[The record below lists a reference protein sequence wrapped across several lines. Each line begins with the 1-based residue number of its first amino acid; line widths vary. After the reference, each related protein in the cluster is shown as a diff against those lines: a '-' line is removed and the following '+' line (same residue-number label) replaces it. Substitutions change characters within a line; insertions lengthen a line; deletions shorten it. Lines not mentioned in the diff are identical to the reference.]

1 MTILFDS
8 FIKNQEMCFSAN
20 ASFTAGTVL
29 TVIGAVSVRKV
40 KAPSQIFFASIPVL
54 FAIQQFSEGF
64 LWLSLTKP
72 AFADL
77 RTSMTFIFLF
87 FAQVVWPFWVPFAV
101 LKLKPK
107 NERSVIG
114 KLFLIAGSSV
124 SLYLGY
130 CLLNYP
136 VNARIDEMHIAYDQ
150 LYPQSIAFI
159 CGIFYVLATVFPPFL
174 AGIKRM
180 WMLGLSILISYVIT
194 TIFYNDY
201 LVSVWCF
208 FASVISI
215 AVYSVVHE
223 FVIVEKKAV
232 SQIV

>member
-1 MTILFDS
+1 
-8 FIKNQEMCFSAN
+8 MCFSAN

-29 TVIGAVSVRKV
+29 SVIGAMSVRKV
-40 KAPSQIFFASIPVL
+40 KTPSQLFFASIPVI

-72 AFADL
+72 AFAEL
-77 RTSMTFIFLF
+77 KTGMTYIFLF

-101 LKLKPK
+101 MKMKP
-107 NERSVIG
+107 NTERSIFG
-114 KLFLIAGSSV
+114 KILLVCGFTV

-130 CLLNYP
+130 CLFNYS
-136 VNARIDEMHIAYDQ
+136 VNARVDGMHIAYDQ
-150 LYPQSIAFI
+150 PYPESVAFV
-159 CGIFYVLATVFPPFL
+159 CGILYVLATVFPPFFV
-174 AGIKRM
+174 GIKRM
-180 WMLGLSILISYVIT
+180 WLLGLAILISYVVT

-215 AVYSVVHE
+215 AVYSVVTE
-223 FVIVEKKAV
+223 LEGESTRATSSVI
-232 SQIV
+232 